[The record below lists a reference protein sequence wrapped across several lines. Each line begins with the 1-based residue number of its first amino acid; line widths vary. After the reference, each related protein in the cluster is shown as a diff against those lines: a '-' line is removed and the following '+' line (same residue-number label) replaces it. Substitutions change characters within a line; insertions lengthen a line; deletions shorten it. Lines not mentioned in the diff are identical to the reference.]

1 VIHHTDCGM
10 LTFTN
15 DDLHQRLK
23 ELTGADASGIDFL
36 PFNDLEESVRGDV
49 QRINA
54 SPFVPANVTAS
65 GFVYDV
71 RSGQLRHVVAP
82 TEAGEA

>member
-23 ELTGADASGIDFL
+23 ELTGADATGIDFL
-36 PFNDLEESVRGDV
+36 PFDDLVESVRGDV

-54 SPFVPANVTAS
+54 S
-65 GFVYDV
+65 
-71 RSGQLRHVVAP
+71 RSSPR
-82 TEAGEA
+82 T